1 MLVCDIYN
9 KSSKRMCVSEEE
21 KALCSCVLIMCLMW
35 RFAVTQQE
43 MWLLASSFLLESL
56 LASILKNPG
65 TFVFELFWCDVTTG
79 EAKRFL
85 DDIIRS

>member
-21 KALCSCVLIMCLMW
+21 KALCSCVLMCVMW